1 MNQASVEISNLSF
14 SYDVRRRI
22 LDDVSLTIPKGK
34 VIAIMGGSG
43 SGKTTLLRN
52 ICAQVTPEKGEIQV
66 LGHNLDNIK
75 RDNLFALRRKI
86 GVLFQFGGLFTDI
99 SVFNNVAFPLRE
111 HTTLPESIIRH
122 LVMIKLE
129 SVGLRGA
136 AFLRPSELSGGMAR
150 RVALARAVAM
160 DPKLILYDEPFAGL
174 DPISLTITA
183 RLIRELNDVLDAGS
197 VIVTHDVLES
207 FQIVDYVYLMWQ
219 GRIVAQGT
227 PDQMRDSS
235 VPYVRQFVDA
245 KVDGPLPFHQPA
257 VPLVQDLGIEDGEQR
272 GPIKPNNLQQGCNR
286 VKHNILSGV
295 TILGKVLFVALAGR
309 LLNLL
314 IIWAVAHALPWPFFF
329 SAEVLLGAR
338 P

>member
-1 MNQASVEISNLSF
+1 M
-14 SYDVRRRI
+14 
-22 LDDVSLTIPKGK
+22 DDVSLTIPKGK

-52 ICAQVTPEKGEIQV
+52 ICAQVIPQKGEIQV

-75 RDNLFALRRKI
+75 QDNLFSLRRKI
-86 GVLFQFGGLFTDI
+86 GMLFQFGGLFTDI
-99 SVFNNVAFPLRE
+99 SVFNNVAFPLHE
-111 HTTLPESIIRH
+111 HTNLPESIIRH
-122 LVMIKLE
+122 LVMLKLE
-129 SVGLRGA
+129 AVGLRGA

-160 DPKLILYDEPFAGL
+160 DPELILYDEPFAGL
-174 DPISLTITA
+174 DPISLTIIA
-183 RLIRELNDVLDAGS
+183 RLIRELNDVLDASS

-257 VPLVQDLGIEDGEQR
+257 MPLLQDLGMEDGEQ
-272 GPIKPNNLQQGCNR
+272 
-286 VKHNILSGV
+286 
-295 TILGKVLFVALAGR
+295 
-309 LLNLL
+309 
-314 IIWAVAHALPWPFFF
+314 HAPH
-329 SAEVLLGAR
+329 
-338 P
+338 

>member
-197 VIVTHDVLES
+197 VIVTHDVIGIFPNCGLCL
-207 FQIVDYVYLMWQ
+207 FD
-219 GRIVAQGT
+219 VAR
-227 PDQMRDSS
+227 PDCGAGDAGPNARSS

-245 KVDGPLPFHQPA
+245 KVDGPSAFSSTGRAPRSGFGHRRR
-257 VPLVQDLGIEDGEQR
+257 EQR
-272 GPIKPNNLQQGCNR
+272 GP
-286 VKHNILSGV
+286 H
-295 TILGKVLFVALAGR
+295 
-309 LLNLL
+309 
-314 IIWAVAHALPWPFFF
+314 
-329 SAEVLLGAR
+329 
-338 P
+338 